1 MKSFSQL
8 LDPKLEDIKLDI
20 PTLDEALEVK
30 DLPSEVT
37 DGLTIEKH
45 KKSNSK
51 TTVFVVKTQDRDG
64 DRDEVE
70 KKLRNADIH
79 AEVKGSS
86 LSSFDPIFIP
96 SLNGDRAIIMF
107 KPKSGGM
114 NETTLNSSI
123 TELFPCIAWEKNYK
137 PSSVSSF
144 YEWILTQDVDKLK
157 CVGSSDKQSAKDFI
171 AQAEDS
177 SKFTEKVENAIGI
190 TKYIYDEMKEK
201 AIKNVFWGYRAKP
214 AGVPSKHPGDIFL
227 QFIDGAILGTSLKAG
242 GKKTSEPKLNTYVNP
257 IFQAFKVGN
266 QVPKLSA
273 KLHKEVFSKI
283 EGMPSAKTYDSKDR
297 KITQQ
302 ILKDFDK
309 NNNGKYEQ
317 YYNEHLEIV
326 RQALIDLFNKN
337 GKQGGKSFDY
347 IKKEILREAPGVPTK
362 VIKGIGSTYEQ
373 VTDDDELGV
382 FLPVVKFIK
391 AEASKSSKQNWFLHL
406 ASKDTTYTMQMSVR
420 TNKAGHAGLK
430 KLGQFYNLAVKYN
443 GLLKK

>member
-1 MKSFSQL
+1 MKTFSEL

-20 PTLDEALEVK
+20 PSLNEALEVK
-30 DLPSEVT
+30 DLPSEVI

-70 KKLRNADIH
+70 KKLRNADIT

-123 TELFPCIAWEKNYK
+123 TELFPCIAWEKGYK

-144 YEWILTQDVDKLK
+144 YEWILEQNVDKLK
-157 CVGSSDKQSAKDFI
+157 CVGSSDKQAAKDFI

-177 SKFTEKVENAIGI
+177 SKFQEKVENAIGI
-190 TKYIYDEMKEK
+190 TKYIYDEMKAK
-201 AIKNVFWGYRAKP
+201 SIKNVFWGYRAKP

-227 QFIDGAILGTSLKAG
+227 QFTDGAILGTSLKAG

-257 IFQAFKVGN
+257 IFQAFKEGSN
-266 QVPKLSA
+266 VPKLSQ
-273 KLHKEVFSKI
+273 KLHKEVYSKI

-302 ILKDFDK
+302 VLKDFDK

-337 GKQGGKSFDY
+337 GKQGGKAFDY
-347 IKKEILREAPGVPTK
+347 IKKEILREAPR
-362 VIKGIGSTYEQ
+362 
-373 VTDDDELGV
+373 
-382 FLPVVKFIK
+382 
-391 AEASKSSKQNWFLHL
+391 
-406 ASKDTTYTMQMSVR
+406 R
-420 TNKAGHAGLK
+420 TN
-430 KLGQFYNLAVKYN
+430 
-443 GLLKK
+443 

>member
-1 MKSFSQL
+1 
-8 LDPKLEDIKLDI
+8 
-20 PTLDEALEVK
+20 
-30 DLPSEVT
+30 
-37 DGLTIEKH
+37 
-45 KKSNSK
+45 
-51 TTVFVVKTQDRDG
+51 
-64 DRDEVE
+64 
-70 KKLRNADIH
+70 
-79 AEVKGSS
+79 
-86 LSSFDPIFIP
+86 
-96 SLNGDRAIIMF
+96 MF

-123 TELFPCIAWEKNYK
+123 TELFPCIAWEKGYK

-144 YEWILTQDVDKLK
+144 YEWILEQNVDKLK
-157 CVGSSDKQSAKDFI
+157 CVGSSDKQAAKDFI

-177 SKFTEKVENAIGI
+177 SKFQEKVENAIGI
-190 TKYIYDEMKEK
+190 TKYIYDEMKAK
-201 AIKNVFWGYRAKP
+201 SIKNVFWGYRAKP

-227 QFIDGAILGTSLKAG
+227 QFTDGAILGTSLKAG

-257 IFQAFKVGN
+257 IFQAFKEGSN
-266 QVPKLSA
+266 VPKLSQ
-273 KLHKEVFSKI
+273 KLHKEVYSKI

-302 ILKDFDK
+302 VLKDFDK

-337 GKQGGKSFDY
+337 GKQGGKAFDY

>member
-1 MKSFSQL
+1 
-8 LDPKLEDIKLDI
+8 
-20 PTLDEALEVK
+20 
-30 DLPSEVT
+30 
-37 DGLTIEKH
+37 
-45 KKSNSK
+45 
-51 TTVFVVKTQDRDG
+51 
-64 DRDEVE
+64 
-70 KKLRNADIH
+70 
-79 AEVKGSS
+79 
-86 LSSFDPIFIP
+86 
-96 SLNGDRAIIMF
+96 
-107 KPKSGGM
+107 
-114 NETTLNSSI
+114 
-123 TELFPCIAWEKNYK
+123 
-137 PSSVSSF
+137 
-144 YEWILTQDVDKLK
+144 
-157 CVGSSDKQSAKDFI
+157 
-171 AQAEDS
+171 
-177 SKFTEKVENAIGI
+177 
-190 TKYIYDEMKEK
+190 
-201 AIKNVFWGYRAKP
+201 
-214 AGVPSKHPGDIFL
+214 
-227 QFIDGAILGTSLKAG
+227 
-242 GKKTSEPKLNTYVNP
+242 
-257 IFQAFKVGN
+257 
-266 QVPKLSA
+266 
-273 KLHKEVFSKI
+273 
-283 EGMPSAKTYDSKDR
+283 MPSAKTYDSKDR

-302 ILKDFDK
+302 VLKDFDK